1 VKNINLRRQ
10 LAGLLLTVMF
20 ICFTISGLVLINLT
34 FTIAPFAIYGQPV
47 QITFSVGAILILL
60 ALIAFVLLLR
70 GKGEKHV

>member
-34 FTIAPFAIYGQPV
+34 FTIVPFTLYGQPV
-47 QITFSVGAILILL
+47 QITVSVGFALL
-60 ALIAFVLLLR
+60 LIAIIMLVLLLR
-70 GKGEKHV
+70 SGGK